1 MDRLPT
7 DLPIIEQSK
16 VYREVLVGPERRRR
30 WTADEK
36 VRIVAESLVANAVAS
51 AVARRYGIHPNQ
63 LYAWRR
69 ELLPVVGRETATALP
84 DFVPVSLT
92 SAPRTPG
99 PPVEIAVGGMT
110 VRVAPGVDL
119 GFLSNLL
126 HVVRSQG

>member
-1 MDRLPT
+1 MDRLGT

-30 WTADEK
+30 WTSEEK
-36 VRIVAESLVANAVAS
+36 ARIVAESLVSNAVS
-51 AVARRYGIHPNQ
+51 STVARRNGIHPNQ
-63 LYAWRR
+63 LCTWRR
-69 ELLPVVGRETATALP
+69 ELLRVAGGGKTTALP

-92 SAPRTPG
+92 ADPRTPG
-99 PPVEIAVGGMT
+99 LPVEITVNDMT

-119 GFLSNLL
+119 AFLSTVL